1 MLTDITEFLPKYPDI
16 DKIDDELFDP
26 YAGID
31 FYQGVFKKKELNEL
45 RLENTEQFPEYSG
58 ELMKHQ
64 KLIARFLSSHTLYNE
79 LLLVHEMGTGKTCS
93 AGAAIEKVR
102 NENSGIKRA
111 LYLAKG
117 EGLINNFIDEIIFK
131 CTDGRYIPNNYN
143 SLTDLEKV
151 HRKKK
156 AINDFYSWGTFET
169 FAKQINRMSPD
180 DIHRDYD
187 NTIIVIDEVHN
198 LRIQDVEKGLH
209 VYNQFWKFLHNVSGC
224 KVLLMSGTPMK
235 DGVEELASV
244 LNLILPKNKQ
254 LPTGE
259 EFLAKFFD
267 EKDEIYKM
275 KPSKVPT
282 IKSAVKG
289 KISYLKAM
297 TSSVT
302 KKFEGESLTLDN
314 LVVYPSFMS
323 DHQTKSYVKAYN
335 DDKTKG
341 FYLDARQASLFVYPD
356 GSYGEA
362 GFQKYIKQ
370 KESAGEIGKDGV
382 MKKTFKFA
390 PTPELLKAIFDK
402 SHETMLANIAKCSCK
417 YAESIRLI
425 IEGKSDGKLVF
436 IYNEF
441 VKGSGLI
448 LFGILLEMFGYSKA
462 SGKEK
467 TPSLRYATLTNLTST
482 DRALNEIKNRF
493 NQNDNMHGEYIQ
505 VILGSRRVSEGFSF
519 RNIQIEDIQT
529 PWFNYS
535 ETSQAIA
542 RGIRVGSHNGLIQE
556 GIVPI
561 VSIYQQVAIPNGAD
575 SVDLQMY
582 TISEKKDIS
591 IKGVER
597 LLKESA
603 FDCALT
609 YNRNHI
615 VDQEGLR
622 DCEYMDCEYVCDDV
636 PLDWY
641 MGDQELDLD
650 FSTYNLYYIQDNVKD
665 ISDRV
670 ISMFDDRF
678 SLELHSIKEILSE
691 FTSFEILTALRE
703 LINKSHTIYNKY
715 NLPSYIKESNN
726 RFYLVDSLS
735 VIGEISTD
743 YYTEYPTIKKYSNYK
758 DVMEPIY
765 IESLPPIIMQLCNS
779 RTMEEVRELLGRLP
793 QEVHEFLIESS
804 ILAEKLKIDK
814 SIEIRE
820 LLLEFFNSYYG
831 EFDGVWV
838 SWYLDEENPK
848 CLVDRTWSDCPEG
861 YTELIRERKQQ
872 AKADLETNPY
882 GFYGQINTLTND
894 FCIRD
899 VSGDIPTK
907 KTQQKT
913 GSRCRNWK
921 KPRLIDLTVKK
932 LKIPI
937 PTEFPEVKVLNKFRL
952 LLSKLSTRS
961 LLLQHLTTNNK
972 NSESLFTSKEYAS
985 FDDKELQRILFWS
998 TLQVGPLCHFVKEWF
1013 YSKDLISNNLA
1024 CGVAG
1029 QAE

>member
-16 DKIDDELFDP
+16 SKFDDVLFDP
-26 YAGID
+26 YIGTD

-45 RLENTEQFPEYSG
+45 RLENVEQFPQHSG
-58 ELMKHQ
+58 ELMRHQ
-64 KLIARFLSSHTLYNE
+64 ELISRFLSSHTLYNE
-79 LLLVHEMGTGKTCS
+79 LLLIHEMGTGKTCS

-131 CTDGRYIPNNYN
+131 CTDGRYIPKNYK

-169 FAKQINRMSPD
+169 FAKQINRMSPQ

-224 KVLLMSGTPMK
+224 KILLMSGTPMK

-254 LPTGE
+254 FPTGE
-259 EFLAKFFD
+259 EFLMKFFD
-267 EKDEIYKM
+267 QEDEIYKI
-275 KPSKVPT
+275 KPEKVAT

-302 KKFEGESLTLDN
+302 KTFEGESLNLDN
-314 LVVYPSFMS
+314 LTVYPSYMS
-323 DHQTKSYVKAYN
+323 KHQTESYVKAYEN
-335 DDKTKG
+335 DKTQG

-356 GSYGEA
+356 GSYGEI

-370 KESAGEIGKDGV
+370 KESVGELGKDGV
-382 MKKTFKFA
+382 MKKIFKFA
-390 PTPELLKAIFDK
+390 PTTELHKAIFDQ
-402 SHETMLANIAKCSCK
+402 SHEKMLANIAKCSCK

-425 IEGKSDGKLVF
+425 IEGKNEGKLVF
-436 IYNEF
+436 VYNEF

-448 LFGILLEMFGYSKA
+448 LFGILLEMFGYAKA
-462 SGKEK
+462 NGKEK
-467 TPSLRYATLTNLTST
+467 TPHPRYATLTNLTST
-482 DRALNEIKNRF
+482 DRALNELKNRF
-493 NQNDNMHGEYIQ
+493 NQNDNIHGDYIQ
-505 VILGSRRVSEGFSF
+505 IILGSRRVSEGFSF
-519 RNIQIEDIQT
+519 RNVQIEDIQT

-542 RGIRVGSHNGLIQE
+542 RGIRVGSHNGLIEE
-556 GIVPI
+556 GIDPV
-561 VSIYQQVAIPNGAD
+561 VSIYQQVAIPQGVD
-575 SVDLQMY
+575 SIDLQMY
-582 TISEKKDIS
+582 KISEKKDIS

-603 FDCALT
+603 FDCALA

-615 VDQEGLR
+615 VGQDGLR
-622 DCEYMDCEYVCDDV
+622 DCEYMDCEYLCDDV
-636 PLDWY
+636 PPEWY
-641 MGDQELDLD
+641 IGDQEIDLD
-650 FSTYNLYYIQDNVKD
+650 FSTYNLYYIQDSVKR
-665 ISDRV
+665 ISNYIV
-670 ISMFDDRF
+670 SMFDDTF
-678 SLELHSIKEILSE
+678 SLDLNIIKEKLPE

-703 LINKSHTIYNKY
+703 LINKSHAIYNKY

-726 RFYLVDSLS
+726 RLYLVDSLS

-743 YYTEYPTIKKYSNYK
+743 YYTEYPTIKKYSNYN

-765 IESLPPIIMQLCNS
+765 IESLPPIIMQLCDS
-779 RTMEEVRELLGRLP
+779 RTMEEVRELLSRLP
-793 QEVHEFLIESS
+793 QEVHEFLIEAS
-804 ILAEKLKIDK
+804 ILAEKLKIDQ

-838 SWYLDEENPK
+838 SWYLDEENPR
-848 CLVDRTWSDCPEG
+848 CLFDRTWADCPEG
-861 YTELIRERKQQ
+861 YTELIRARKQQ
-872 AKADLETNPY
+872 AKTDLENNPY

-899 VSGDIPTK
+899 VSEDIPTK

-937 PTEFPEVKVLNKFRL
+937 PTEFPEVKVLNKFRAL
-952 LLSKLSTRS
+952 LGKMNTRAMLLENLQSANYSK
-961 LLLQHLTTNNK
+961 N
-972 NSESLFTSKEYAS
+972 LFTAEQYAS
-985 FDDKELQRILFWS
+985 FDDQELQRILFWS
-998 TLQVGPLCHFVKEWF
+998 TLQVGPMCHFVKEWF

-1029 QAE
+1029 QVE